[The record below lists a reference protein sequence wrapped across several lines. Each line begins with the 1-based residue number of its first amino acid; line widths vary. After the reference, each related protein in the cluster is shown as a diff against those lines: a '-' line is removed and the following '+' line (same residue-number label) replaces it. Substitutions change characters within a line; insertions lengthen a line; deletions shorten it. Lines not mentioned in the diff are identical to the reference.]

1 MSLALD
7 KKIGRLAFRN
17 ARLIDP
23 AAKLDARGGLLI
35 ENGVIA
41 DVGPRLFNDADPAD
55 PEVIDCKGLVLSP
68 GLIDM
73 RVFTG
78 EPGSEHR
85 ETLQS
90 ASRAAAAGGVTT
102 MVVMPNT
109 DPVIDEPSLVDFI
122 KRRAAAT
129 ASVRV
134 LPMAAL
140 TKQLGGE
147 VMTEIGLL
155 LEAGAVAFTDTDRS
169 IANAQ
174 MLRRA
179 LSYAT
184 TFGALVVGHAED
196 PSLSRGAAMNEG
208 EYAMRLGIPA
218 APSLAETLIVERD
231 IRLVALT
238 GARYHFSQ
246 ISCRAS
252 LEAIAA
258 AKARGLAITCG
269 VSAHHLALNELDVGP
284 YYTFRKVKPPLRSE
298 DDRAAMQEGVANG
311 TIDVIVSSHDPQAAD
326 TKRQTFA
333 QAAFGTVGLETLLPV
348 ALGVYHDGGASLS
361 HVLAALTAAPARIL
375 GLESGRLAKGA
386 AADIVVFDPDEPVV
400 VAAEALRSRAKNTAF
415 DGRRFQGRVR
425 ATFVGGVCVFD
436 GSREKQAT

>member
-122 KRRAAAT
+122 RRRAAAT

-155 LEAGAVAFTDTDRS
+155 LEAGAVAFTDADRS

-196 PSLSRGAAMNEG
+196 P
-208 EYAMRLGIPA
+208 
-218 APSLAETLIVERD
+218 
-231 IRLVALT
+231 
-238 GARYHFSQ
+238 
-246 ISCRAS
+246 
-252 LEAIAA
+252 
-258 AKARGLAITCG
+258 
-269 VSAHHLALNELDVGP
+269 
-284 YYTFRKVKPPLRSE
+284 
-298 DDRAAMQEGVANG
+298 
-311 TIDVIVSSHDPQAAD
+311 
-326 TKRQTFA
+326 
-333 QAAFGTVGLETLLPV
+333 
-348 ALGVYHDGGASLS
+348 
-361 HVLAALTAAPARIL
+361 
-375 GLESGRLAKGA
+375 
-386 AADIVVFDPDEPVV
+386 
-400 VAAEALRSRAKNTAF
+400 RSRAM
-415 DGRRFQGRVR
+415 RR
-425 ATFVGGVCVFD
+425 
-436 GSREKQAT
+436 